1 MNILDK
7 RSDKSSEKYIQN
19 QVINN
24 LNLQKY
30 VLDNLGIEQSN
41 SIKFTKGLTY
51 ANRILPDIKISKGKE
66 ILALVECKGAK
77 INVTDYVRV
86 LVSYYNMNIFMKK
99 ISPKINLIFIQKIL
113 KLYIFIQMML
123 LRTMLLI
130 YLILNIQSQLKF
142 FMLI

>member
-77 INVTDYVRV
+77 INVTDYVRGIGQ
-86 LVSYYNMNIFMKK
+86 LLQYEFFYEK

-113 KLYIFIQMML
+113 KLYICIQMML
-123 LRTMLLI
+123 LRTMILI
-130 YLILNIQSQLKF
+130 YLILNIQNQLKF